1 MLLLSDVARAQD
13 MLRAA
18 RAAKEDPR
26 PHIWKMRTEP
36 PEQFRPLDEDA
47 NQNLKAG
54 IVATSP
60 VERRR

>member
-1 MLLLSDVARAQD
+1 

-47 NQNLKAG
+47 SQNLKSG